1 MSELLP
7 KYSNLPNFVGY
18 PFYYVVDSDDCECH
32 ECATDS
38 KSEGKEVE
46 PHVNY
51 DNPELYCFTCSE
63 KIEAA
68 YIDDEESS
76 EEDSEERQQRIAEER
91 EQQRRDEKNGLYP
104 DKWDDCN

>member
-1 MSELLP
+1 MTKLLP

-18 PFYYVVDSDDCECH
+18 PLYYVVDSNDCECH

-38 KSEGKEVE
+38 KAEGKLVE

-76 EEDSEERQQRIAEER
+76 EEEIDSEEER